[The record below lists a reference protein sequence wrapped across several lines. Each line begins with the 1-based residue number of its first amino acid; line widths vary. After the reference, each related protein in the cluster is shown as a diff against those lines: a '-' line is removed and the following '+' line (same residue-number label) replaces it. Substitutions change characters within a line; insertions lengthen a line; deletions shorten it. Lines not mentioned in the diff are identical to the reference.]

1 MTDILVTTPIPLN
14 SNVTVVNP
22 TPLNQEVLSTQPIPV
37 VLVTGSAAQL
47 LTQSTPSS
55 SWSFTNPLGRLCGVD
70 IYISGEQVEADVTV
84 TSISINVTF
93 AEPQSGV
100 IVIT

>member
-14 SNVTVVNP
+14 SNVTVVN
-22 TPLNQEVLSTQPIPV
+22 PIPV

-100 IVIT
+100 LVIT

>member
-14 SNVTVVNP
+14 SNVTVVN
-22 TPLNQEVLSTQPIPV
+22 PIPV

-55 SWSFTNPLGRLCGVD
+55 SWSFTNPVGRLCGVD

-100 IVIT
+100 LVITQELSYGQKNA

>member
-14 SNVTVVNP
+14 SNVTVVN
-22 TPLNQEVLSTQPIPV
+22 PIPV

-55 SWSFTNPLGRLCGVD
+55 SWSFTNPVGRLCGVD

-100 IVIT
+100 LVIT

>member
-47 LTQSTPSS
+47 LTIVDNLDGTL
-55 SWSFTNPLGRLCGVD
+55 TLDGTGVVD
-70 IYISGEQVEADVTV
+70 NLDGTLTIGA
-84 TSISINVTF
+84 
-93 AEPQSGV
+93 
-100 IVIT
+100 

>member
-14 SNVTVVNP
+14 SNVTVVNA
-22 TPLNQEVLSTQPIPV
+22 IPV
-37 VLVTGSAAQL
+37 VLVTGSTAQL

-55 SWSFTNPLGRLCGVD
+55 SWSFTNPFGRLCGVD

-100 IVIT
+100 LVIT